1 MYMCMCN
8 WGPMLYSG
16 EKNCVGEMTVKKKKL
31 QILSRF
37 LHVMP
42 LSADDVLLKASAL
55 LNG

>member
-1 MYMCMCN
+1 MCMCN